1 MTPTDE
7 IDELLR
13 QAGSRW
19 RAEQPSPPEPDVQRI
34 TGTPKRRWA
43 VRGVDPRRWGVRGR
57 GPRRWAV
64 PALAA
69 AAVAVIATAALVVLP
84 KDDAPVVAPGNGK
97 THPLEVRDG
106 DRVEVS
112 GQVVAAP
119 GVPVRYCLPVPSPAI
134 VAPEAKGPACAPG
147 AAVDLTGVD
156 LTKLVDLSVIN
167 GVRAGNARLV
177 GTWKAGTIAV
187 EEQGPPATVQPGD
200 AAPTVPCAAPAG
212 GWKADDASQSLTPAL
227 EKYVKA
233 HANELQNPWIGWP
246 EGFPTETTPGEP
258 PNKPSVLMIGVAH
271 GDLAAVRRTVEPLVA
286 GNLCV
291 TQVKVSQA
299 EAAEQQKKLDAL
311 PRAEYGIISTGIG
324 LGDKPVR
331 VELKILDEKTL
342 NALKPI
348 GVDSLDL
355 QPYIRPVS

>member
-34 TGTPKRRWA
+34 TRKPKRPKWL
-43 VRGVDPRRWGVRGR
+43 
-57 GPRRWAV
+57 V

-69 AAVAVIATAALVVLP
+69 ASVAAIATAALIVLP
-84 KDDAPVVAPGNGK
+84 GGDDAPVVAPGNGK

-119 GVPVRYCLPVPSPAI
+119 GVPVRYCLPLPSTSQ
-134 VAPEAKGPACAPG
+134 VESEAPACN

-156 LTKLVDLSVIN
+156 LTRLVDLSVIN
-167 GVRAGNARLV
+167 GVKAGVARLV

-187 EEQGPPATVQPGD
+187 EEQGAPAPVQPGD
-200 AAPTVPCAAPAG
+200 TAPTVPCAAPAG
-212 GWKADDASQSLTPAL
+212 GWKAGDASQSITPAV
-227 EKYVKA
+227 EQFVKA
-233 HANELQNPWIGWP
+233 RTAELQNPWIGWP
-246 EGFPTETTPGEP
+246 EGFPTETTPGAP
-258 PNKPSVLMIGVAH
+258 PNKPSVVMIGVAH
-271 GDLAAVRRTVEPLVA
+271 GDVAAVRRALEPQVK

-291 TQVKVSQA
+291 IQVKVSQS
-299 EAAEQQKKLDAL
+299 EAVKQQSAVEAL
-311 PRAEYGIISTGIG
+311 PMTDYGITSVG
-324 LGDKPVR
+324 LGVGDKPVR
-331 VELKILDEKTL
+331 VDLRIVDEKTL

>member
-19 RAEQPSPPEPDVQRI
+19 RAEQPSPPEPDLERI
-34 TGTPKRRWA
+34 TRKPPKRWL
-43 VRGVDPRRWGVRGR
+43 
-57 GPRRWAV
+57 V

-69 AAVAVIATAALVVLP
+69 ASVAAIATAALIVLP
-84 KDDAPVVAPGNGK
+84 GGDDEPVVAPGNGK

-112 GQVVAAP
+112 GQVIAAP
-119 GVPVRYCLPVPSPAI
+119 GVPVRYCLPLPTTAPLAVAGG
-134 VAPEAKGPACAPG
+134 APECAPG
-147 AAVDLTGVD
+147 GAVDLTGVD
-156 LTKLVDLSVIN
+156 LTRLVDLSVIG
-167 GVRAGNARLV
+167 GVRSGNARLV
-177 GTWKAGTIAV
+177 GKWTAGTIAV
-187 EEQGPPATVQPGD
+187 DEQGPPVTVQPGD
-200 AAPTVPCAAPAG
+200 SAPTVPCAAPAG
-212 GWKADDASQSLTPAL
+212 GWKAGDASESMTPAL

-233 HANELQNPWIGWP
+233 HASELQNPWIGWP
-246 EGFPTETTPGEP
+246 EGFPTETTPGAP
-258 PNKPSVLMIGVAH
+258 PNKPSVVMIGVAR
-271 GDLAAVRRTVEPLVA
+271 GDVAAVRRAVDPLVM

-299 EAAEQQKKLDAL
+299 EAAEQQKAVDAL
-311 PRAEYGIISTGIG
+311 PRAEYGITATGLG
-324 LGDKPVR
+324 VGDKPVR
-331 VELKILDEKTL
+331 VELRILDEKTL
-342 NALKPI
+342 TALKPI

>member
-19 RAEQPSPPEPDVQRI
+19 RAEQPSPPEPDLERI
-34 TGTPKRRWA
+34 TRKPRRRW
-43 VRGVDPRRWGVRGR
+43 V
-57 GPRRWAV
+57 V

-69 AAVAVIATAALVVLP
+69 ASVAAIAAAALVVLP
-84 KDDAPVVAPGNGK
+84 GGDDEPVVAPGNGK

-119 GVPVRYCLPVPSPAI
+119 GVPVRYCLPVPAI
-134 VAPEAKGPACAPG
+134 SVGGPGGEAPACAPG

-156 LTKLVDLSVIN
+156 LTRLIDLNVIGGVKTGNAKLVGI
-167 GVRAGNARLV
+167 
-177 GTWKAGTIAV
+177 WKAGTIAV

-212 GWKADDASQSLTPAL
+212 GWTKGDASQSITPAI
-227 EKYVKA
+227 EQFVKA
-233 HANELQNPWIGWP
+233 RTADLQNPWIGWP
-246 EGFPTETTPGEP
+246 EGFPTETTPGAP

-271 GDLAAVRRTVEPLVA
+271 GDVAAVRRALEPQVK

-291 TQVKVSQA
+291 TQVKVSQS
-299 EAAEQQKKLDAL
+299 EAAKQQAAVEAL
-311 PRAEYGIISTGIG
+311 PIREYGITSVG
-324 LGDKPVR
+324 LGVGDKPVR
-331 VELKILDEKTL
+331 VELRILDEKTL
-342 NALKPI
+342 TALKPV

>member
-19 RAEQPSPPEPDVQRI
+19 RAEQPSPPEPDLERI
-34 TGTPKRRWA
+34 TGTPKRRW
-43 VRGVDPRRWGVRGR
+43 GVRGQ
-57 GPRRWAV
+57 GPRRWVV

-112 GQVVAAP
+112 GQVIAAP
-119 GVPVRYCLPVPSPAI
+119 GVPVRYCLPLPTTAPLD
-134 VAPEAKGPACAPG
+134 VAGEAPACAPG

-156 LTKLVDLSVIN
+156 LTRLVDLSVIN
-167 GVRAGNARLV
+167 GVRSGNARLV
-177 GTWKAGTIAV
+177 GTWKAGAITV
-187 EEQGPPATVQPGD
+187 EEQGPPTTVQPGD
-200 AAPTVPCAAPAG
+200 AAPKVPCAAPAG
-212 GWKADDASQSLTPAL
+212 GWKAGDASESITPEL
-227 EKYVKA
+227 DKYVKA
-233 HANELQNPWIGWP
+233 HAGELQNPWIGWP
-246 EGFPTETTPGEP
+246 EGFPTETTPGAP
-258 PNKPSVLMIGVAH
+258 PNKPSVVMIGVAH
-271 GDLAAVRRTVEPLVA
+271 GGDVAAVRRAVDPLVE

-291 TQVKVSQA
+291 IPVKVSQA
-299 EAAEQQKKLDAL
+299 EAAEQQKAIDAL
-311 PRAEYGIISTGIG
+311 PRAEYGIISTGLG
-324 LGDKPVR
+324 VGDKPVR

-348 GVDSLDL
+348 GVHALDL
-355 QPYIRPVS
+355 QPHIRPVS

>member
-19 RAEQPSPPEPDVQRI
+19 RAEQPSPPEPDLERI
-34 TGTPKRRWA
+34 TQKPRRRWL
-43 VRGVDPRRWGVRGR
+43 
-57 GPRRWAV
+57 V

-69 AAVAVIATAALVVLP
+69 ASVAVIAAAALVVLP
-84 KDDAPVVAPGNGK
+84 GDDNPVVAPGNGK

-112 GQVVAAP
+112 GHVVAAP
-119 GVPVRYCLPVPSPAI
+119 GVPVQYCVPLPSASQVDLSGKP
-134 VAPEAKGPACAPG
+134 PACAPG

-156 LTKLVDLSVIN
+156 LSRLVDLSVIG
-167 GVRAGNARLV
+167 GVKSGEARLV
-177 GTWKAGTIAV
+177 GTWKAETIAV
-187 EEQGPPATVQPGD
+187 EEQGAPAPEQPGD

-212 GWKADDASQSLTPAL
+212 GWKKDDASQSITPAV
-227 EKYVKA
+227 EQFVKTRA
-233 HANELQNPWIGWP
+233 ADLQNPWIGWP
-246 EGFPTETTPGEP
+246 EGFPTETTPGAP

-271 GDLAAVRRTVEPLVA
+271 GDVAAVRRALEPQVK

-291 TQVKVSQA
+291 IQVKVSQS
-299 EAAEQQKKLDAL
+299 EAAKQQAAVEAL
-311 PRAEYGIISTGIG
+311 PMREYGITAIG
-324 LGDKPVR
+324 LGVGDKPVR
-331 VELKILDEKTL
+331 VELRILDEKTL
-342 NALKPI
+342 NALRPI